1 MGQKVN
7 PKAFRLGII
16 NTWSSKWYGSPR
28 NRTYQHQLKD
38 DVLIREW
45 LQKELKEAAV
55 DHIDV
60 ERTPSVVSIVI
71 HTAKPGFIIGRAG
84 AGAEDLKKKLL
95 AKFFPSAEGGSV
107 SGGKAKI
114 NVKLNIIEIS
124 RPALCAALV
133 LQGMVVDIE
142 KRMPFRRVLKMA
154 IERVNK
160 AGALGVKVMVSGRLN
175 GAEIARREMLSSG
188 SVPLQNLRADIDYA
202 QGFAQTIFGA
212 IGIKV
217 WIYRG
222 EVFDREREKRR
233 EDAAAKAAVDQAAEA
248 HQATMNA

>member
-7 PKAFRLGII
+7 PKAFRLGVI
-16 NTWSSKWYGSPR
+16 NTWSSKWYASPR
-28 NRTYQHQLKD
+28 NRSYQHQLKD
-38 DVLIREW
+38 DVLMREW
-45 LQKELKEAAV
+45 LLKELKEAAV
-55 DHIDV
+55 DHVDV
-60 ERTPSVVSIVI
+60 ERTPSAVSIVI

-95 AKFFPSAEGGSV
+95 AKFFP
-107 SGGKAKI
+107 KASKV
-114 NVKLNIIEIS
+114 NVKLNIVEIS

-133 LQGMVVDIE
+133 LQGMAVDIE
-142 KRMPFRRVLKMA
+142 KRMPFRRVMKMA

-202 QGFAQTIFGA
+202 QGFAHTIFGA

-248 HQATMNA
+248 HQATLNA